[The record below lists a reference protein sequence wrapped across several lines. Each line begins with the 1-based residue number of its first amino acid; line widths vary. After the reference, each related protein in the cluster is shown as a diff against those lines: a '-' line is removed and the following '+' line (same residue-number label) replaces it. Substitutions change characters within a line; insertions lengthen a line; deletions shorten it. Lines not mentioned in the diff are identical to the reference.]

1 MASALRAPSNFSN
14 MSSIQDSLAKPQS
27 LPKRTSV
34 HSIGT
39 SSVPSTGMTLRSA
52 ALKNKSGGDMNS
64 SNQPNKKGNISKPST
79 ARSLQKP
86 AVIRTKR
93 TVTDSTAASESQSQK
108 STTASSTSKAF
119 GTLTSS
125 TASTRAIPP
134 SPSNQSQK
142 SLKDH
147 LAEIR
152 ANATP
157 RRASEVASPVATRLR
172 KNSKPTITTSVTSAT
187 VSLRRTN
194 SLIPKTNGRST
205 ASAANSINS
214 VASKSLIAEKEAELT
229 ALRQRYEANAAQWSK
244 AFDAFCIFSQW
255 SINRKADQVEWTSK
269 RLKEAEDSV
278 TALSNE
284 NTQIKADM
292 EQLLQQHAKSQAE
305 QSEAWEKERLA
316 LRSEMEAQRINLQTE
331 KKKEIEKIQSQ
342 READI
347 SELQKAY
354 DAQLAEERKIWATR
368 VAESHNKI
376 SAQLDQQQID
386 HETQMADLKRQN
398 AVRVNEL
405 ESRLK
410 STESE
415 LLGNLERLTTECNEL
430 RKAAAEAR
438 ERISPEFQ
446 TVQFPSSTQPA
457 MCDFSVQMPA
467 SAEEDEEFLLALQA
481 QNRENGGLPKQPSSA
496 FNFDDIPISMT
507 RSCYMP
513 QTKPQ
518 VRASFYSPGPTRLN
532 KQSPL
537 NATMPCTDDSTLP
550 EEIESLKTVLELKS
564 SENADLRQKVMR
576 LEEQLM
582 SAKDLTKEIKELQN
596 KNENLGAL
604 LELRAESQKQLQDR
618 YQGVFH
624 NLDKE
629 IKEKKKLKMECES
642 LRFKLLD
649 AHHRIEQINAANAS
663 EDESASMTESL
674 YMNRSVYSDA
684 RVTSSNSAIGRGSRP
699 VSETLESSITE
710 AEDHFPAGSFIAL
723 DSRPATSSR
732 RVRRGLMHDRTKRRT
747 LATADELQR

>member
-1 MASALRAPSNFSN
+1 MTSALRTPSKIPS
-14 MSSIQDSLAKPQS
+14 MSSIPDSLAKSQS
-27 LPKRTSV
+27 LPKRISV
-34 HSIGT
+34 LSTGT
-39 SSVPSTGMTLRSA
+39 NSGPFTGMTLRSA
-52 ALKNKSGGDMNS
+52 ALKNKNGVDMNS
-64 SNQPNKKGNISKPST
+64 SNQLNGKKAST
-79 ARSLQKP
+79 TRSLQKP
-86 AVIRTKR
+86 AIIRTKR
-93 TVTDSTAASESQSQK
+93 TVADSTVASESQTQK
-108 STTASSTSKAF
+108 SPTANSTTKAY
-119 GTLTSS
+119 GTATS
-125 TASTRAIPP
+125 TAANTRAIPP
-134 SPSNQSQK
+134 SPSSQSQK

-157 RRASEVASPVATRLR
+157 RRVSEVASPVATRLR
-172 KNSKPTITTSVTSAT
+172 KNSRPAITTSVTSAT
-187 VSLRRTN
+187 VPLRRTN
-194 SLIPKTNGRST
+194 SLIPKTSGRSKS
-205 ASAANSINS
+205 SAATSINPA
-214 VASKSLIAEKEAELT
+214 ASKSLIAEKEAELT

-255 SINRKADQVEWTSK
+255 SINRKDDQIKWASK
-269 RLKEAEDSV
+269 RQKEAEDSV
-278 TALSNE
+278 NALSKE

-305 QSEAWEKERLA
+305 QSEAWENERSS
-316 LRSEMEAQRINLQTE
+316 LRVEMEAQRINLQTE

-354 DAQLAEERKIWATR
+354 DAQLAEERKIWAAR

-376 SAQLDQQQID
+376 STQLDQQQID
-386 HETQMADLKRQN
+386 HETQMAELKRQN
-398 AVRVNEL
+398 AIRVSEL

-410 STESE
+410 LTESE
-415 LLGNLERLTTECNEL
+415 LLAKLERLNSECNEL

-467 SAEEDEEFLLALQA
+467 SAEEEAEFLQA
-481 QNRENGGLPKQPSSA
+481 IQTQNQENEELPKQPSSA

-518 VRASFYSPGPTRLN
+518 VRASFYSPAPTRLN
-532 KQSPL
+532 KQSPS
-537 NATMPCTDDSTLP
+537 NGTTPCTDGSTMP

-564 SENADLRQKVMR
+564 SENADLRQKVMK

-582 SAKDLTKEIKELQN
+582 SAKDLTREIKELQN

-663 EDESASMTESL
+663 EDENTSMTESL

-684 RVTSSNSAIGRGSRP
+684 RVTSSNSALGRGSRP

-723 DSRPATSSR
+723 DNRPATSSR

-747 LATADELQR
+747 LATSAELQH